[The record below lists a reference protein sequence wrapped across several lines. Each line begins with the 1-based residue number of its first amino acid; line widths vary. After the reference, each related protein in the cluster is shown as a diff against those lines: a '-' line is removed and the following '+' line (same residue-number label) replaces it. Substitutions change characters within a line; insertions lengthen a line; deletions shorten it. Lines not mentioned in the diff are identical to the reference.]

1 MARNLTLT
9 LDDDLLRAARKVA
22 IDRNTSVNRLVRD
35 FLAGLVRETD
45 RRNTALTQTDQL
57 FQTVRI
63 EVGART
69 WSREDLQHGQRI
81 LGVEVV
87 NPFLVET
94 VR

>member
-1 MARNLTLT
+1 
-9 LDDDLLRAARKVA
+9 LDENSLRAARKVA
-22 IDRNTSVNRLVRD
+22 IDRNTSVNRLVRE

-45 RRNTALTQTDQL
+45 RRNTALTQIEQL
-57 FQTVRI
+57 FRTVRI

-69 WSREDLQHGQRI
+69 WGREDLQHGRSI

-87 NPFLVET
+87 NPFLTET